1 MSSILRHI
9 CLTGAALLI
18 LSTALSS
25 CFTGVEST
33 PKIKNDEARKQGIT
47 GGTDEERFLA
57 DVRPQPVK
65 DWSKGKKFYI
75 TDSKV
80 AVLFT
85 QPFTERALGEGSEL
99 TFDTIIPA
107 PSVTGRGAS
116 NVRFL
121 TAKGDTLNYRLEI
134 ARDELMK
141 REKLLVPFTIENYV
155 VERVR
160 DKILGKTL
168 YINVPTWLPAGLQ
181 LSQGE
186 YVPSVSRY
194 VKGLRHTPVKITA
207 VEPGNDAYPVC
218 VYFKDTTGE
227 FPDETFRIYMTA
239 GSDNIAT
246 RNFETL
252 FSFENVRKKYPLISD
267 HIWDLIIHSKLEP
280 GMTREECRLALGS
293 PSDNIKYATTKAMVE
308 RWIYDSGVYLIF
320 EDGVLT
326 AFRQ

>member
-1 MSSILRHI
+1 MFSPA
-9 CLTGAALLI
+9 LT
-18 LSTALSS
+18 S

-33 PKIKNDEARKQGIT
+33 PRIKNDEARKHGFI
-47 GGTDEERFLA
+47 GGTVEERYLA
-57 DVRPQPVK
+57 DVKPQPVK
-65 DWSKGKKFYI
+65 DWSKGKKFHI
-75 TDSKV
+75 TDPKV

-85 QPFTERALGEGSEL
+85 QPFSERALAEGSEL
-99 TFDTIIPA
+99 TFDTIVPA

-121 TAKGDTLNYRLEI
+121 SASGDTLCYRLEI
-134 ARDELMK
+134 ASDQLLKRD
-141 REKLLVPFTIENYV
+141 RLLIPFTIESYV
-155 VERVR
+155 VDRVR
-160 DKILGKTL
+160 DKLSGKTL
-168 YINVPTWLPAGLQ
+168 YINVPTWLPADLR
-181 LSQGE
+181 LSRGE

-194 VKGLRHTPVKITA
+194 VRGLRHTPVEITA

-267 HIWDLIIHSKLEP
+267 HIWNLIIHSRLEP

-293 PSDNIKYATTKAMVE
+293 PSENRKYATTKAMVE

-326 AFRQ
+326 TFRQ